1 MFSSYI
7 LPNETRIPM
16 LLLFAVYLMILGAIG
31 NLIWAFTGNVL
42 KQFCTI
48 HYKSTNAVMALLLVW
63 CSLRIMGIL

>member
-31 NLIWAFTGNVL
+31 NLI
-42 KQFCTI
+42 
-48 HYKSTNAVMALLLVW
+48 
-63 CSLRIMGIL
+63 